1 MKQHHQL
8 VKHAS
13 LEAVATAFEQW
24 RSTRTGRGRIPEH
37 LWQAAM
43 DLSPSYSLCKI
54 ASALRLDYNRLRRR
68 FEQHPPEASASQ
80 FIEVRMDGL
89 VSGNQQC
96 IVHLRS
102 PAGFEMTVQAPT
114 GSEHPLPL
122 LVDHF
127 LRQAK

>member
-1 MKQHHQL
+1 
-8 VKHAS
+8 
-13 LEAVATAFEQW
+13 
-24 RSTRTGRGRIPEH
+24 
-37 LWQAAM
+37 M

-54 ASALRLDYNRLRRR
+54 ASELRLDYKRLRHRIQER
-68 FEQHPPEASASQ
+68 SPETLASR
-80 FIEVRMDGL
+80 FIEVRMDAL
-89 VSGNQQC
+89 VCGNQQC